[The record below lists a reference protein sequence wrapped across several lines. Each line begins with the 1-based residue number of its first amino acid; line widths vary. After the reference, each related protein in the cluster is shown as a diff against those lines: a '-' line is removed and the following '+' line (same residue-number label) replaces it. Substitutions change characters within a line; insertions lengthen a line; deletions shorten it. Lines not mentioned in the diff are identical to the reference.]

1 MTTSVLSLPVSI
13 EQIATAVKQMSK
25 AEQEQ
30 LLNLVPEL
38 RQLTPIPSVRTM
50 AQMKASVQ
58 QLQTEVFA
66 IINQQPLPPT
76 APFLGELTLGQFLD
90 LPEAEKA
97 RLWEEWADEDLMELT
112 EREVAPNAL
121 PA

>member
-1 MTTSVLSLPVSI
+1 MTTSALSLPVSI

-25 AEQEQ
+25 AEQQQ

-38 RQLTPIPSVRTM
+38 RQLTTVPPVRTM

-58 QLQTEVFA
+58 QLQAEIFA
-66 IINQQPLPPT
+66 AINQQPLAPT
-76 APFLGELTLGQFLD
+76 SPFLGELTLEQFLD

-97 RLWEEWADEDLMELT
+97 RLWEEWAEEELMELT
-112 EREVAPNAL
+112 EQEVAPNAL
-121 PA
+121 PT